1 MPSKPAGNSNQQ
13 TSSTTQVQLPD
24 WINSAAQGIVGAS
37 QQYAQNLPQYQVAP
51 ITQGGQQDIQAL
63 QNNVGSTNAAYQQAQ
78 TGTQQQAN
86 YNPQQVTPGFLSGT
100 DLSPYMNP
108 YTQSV
113 INATMPLIDQQRQL
127 ANNQSAD
134 LAAKTGAFGGSRQ
147 GVQEAVNNA
156 QSGLYAGQLGAQ
168 LNQANFGQAQAAAQ
182 ADLNRSL
189 TAQQSNQA
197 AGLQGAGLNLAANQ
211 QIGNL
216 ASQGQNAFLAGAQG
230 GMAGQT
236 QLQQQQ
242 QAVSNSPWQ
251 DALQRMQ
258 LQEQAIGSV
267 PYGQTQTSTGTGPGP
282 TSNPW
287 LTGLGGAASLAS
299 IAGTVAPLLSDRTMK
314 TDIDKIGK
322 DEETDLPLYAYRY
335 KTDPKT
341 YPKIVGIMAQDAQKK
356 YPEQV
361 VEVGGKLAV
370 RSNFLSG
377 IMERANGN
385 P

>member
-24 WINSAAQGIVGAS
+24 WVNAASQGIVGAS

-113 INATMPLIDQQRQL
+113 INATMPLIDQQRQM

-134 LAAKTGAFGGSRQ
+134 LASKTGAFGGSRQ
-147 GVQEAVNNA
+147 GVQEAVNNS
-156 QSGLYAGQLGAQ
+156 QSALYAGQLGAQ
-168 LNQANFGQAQAAAQ
+168 LNQANFAQAQAGATG
-182 ADLNRSL
+182 DLNRSL

-216 ASQGQNAFLAGAQG
+216 AGQGQNAFLQGATG
-230 GMAGQT
+230 GLAGQT

-287 LTGLGGAASLAS
+287 LTGLGALSSGVGIAGGIQGLLGSGAATGAAASAGIPAGIASAGMLA
-299 IAGTVAPLLSDRTMK
+299 G
-314 TDIDKIGK
+314 
-322 DEETDLPLYAYRY
+322 LPFG
-335 KTDPKT
+335 
-341 YPKIVGIMAQDAQKK
+341 V
-356 YPEQV
+356 
-361 VEVGGKLAV
+361 
-370 RSNFLSG
+370 
-377 IMERANGN
+377 
-385 P
+385 